1 MFTFL
6 QLFRVY
12 IVIMETDQESGI
24 IKKVID
30 GDIEVFGFIIRKY
43 QNPLFNLIL
52 QMTNSTAASEELL
65 QIVFIKTYE
74 KLSDFKPEF
83 RFFSW
88 IYRIAINETINHLK
102 AAKRFSSLDDRVM
115 NQIDEIADDDENLV
129 SAEKLQVMV
138 SQLKEDY
145 KILIHLKY
153 YQALSYEEIS
163 QITGMDIKIVKSRL
177 YMARG
182 ILREMILK
190 SNKND

>member
-6 QLFRVY
+6 QLFRVD

-30 GDIEVFGFIIRKY
+30 GDIEAFSFIIRKY

-65 QIVFIKTYE
+65 QIVFIKAYE
-74 KLSDFKPEF
+74 KLSNFKPEF

-102 AAKRFSSLDDRVM
+102 VVKRFSSLDDRIM
-115 NQIDEIADDDENLV
+115 NQIEETTDDNQNLVRAENL
-129 SAEKLQVMV
+129 QVLV
-138 SQLKEDY
+138 SQLKEEY
-145 KILIHLKY
+145 QILINLKY

-163 QITGMDIKIVKSRL
+163 QIIGTEIKVVKSRL
-177 YMARG
+177 YIARG

>member
-6 QLFRVY
+6 QLFRVD

-24 IKKVID
+24 IKKVVD
-30 GDIEVFGFIIRKY
+30 GDIEAFGFIIRKY

-52 QMTNSTAASEELL
+52 QMTNSTALSEELL
-65 QIVFIKTYE
+65 QVVFIKAYE
-74 KLSDFKPEF
+74 KLSDYKPGLK
-83 RFFSW
+83 FFSW

-102 AAKRFSSLDDRVM
+102 AAKRFSSLDDRLI
-115 NQIDEIADDDENLV
+115 NQTQEITDDNEKLV
-129 SAEKLQVMV
+129 SAEKLQVLV

-145 KILIHLKY
+145 KILIYLKY

-163 QITGMDIKIVKSRL
+163 QITGTEIKVVKSRL

-190 SNKND
+190 SSKND

>member
-1 MFTFL
+1 
-6 QLFRVY
+6 
-12 IVIMETDQESGI
+12 METDQESGI

-30 GDIEVFGFIIRKY
+30 GDIEAFGFIIRKY

-88 IYRIAINETINHLK
+88 IYRIAISETINHLK
-102 AAKRFSSLDDRVM
+102 AAKRFSSLDDRLI
-115 NQIDEIADDDENLV
+115 NQTQEITDDNENLV
-129 SAEKLQVMV
+129 SAENLQVLV
-138 SQLKEDY
+138 SQLKEEY
-145 KILIHLKY
+145 QILINLKY

-163 QITGMDIKIVKSRL
+163 QITGTDIKTVKSRL

-190 SNKND
+190 SSKND

>member
-6 QLFRVY
+6 QLFRVD

-30 GDIEVFGFIIRKY
+30 GDIEAFSFIIRKY

-65 QIVFIKTYE
+65 QIVFIKAYE
-74 KLSDFKPEF
+74 KLSNFKPEF

-102 AAKRFSSLDDRVM
+102 VVKRFSSLDDRIM
-115 NQIDEIADDDENLV
+115 NQIEETTDDNQNLV
-129 SAEKLQVMV
+129 SAENLQVLV
-138 SQLKEDY
+138 SQLKEEY
-145 KILIHLKY
+145 QILINLKY

-163 QITGMDIKIVKSRL
+163 QIIGTEIKVVKSRL